1 MTAFIPGIVLG
12 RRFYVEAVRPL
23 LDTHFPGLPHAAAHL
38 GTGSDVL
45 GFDTEMSTDHD
56 WGPSVALFLNAE
68 DAGRSEKIKETLGRT
83 LPHTFAG
90 YPVGMEESP
99 DEPGT
104 LVMGQAETKPI
115 RHRVTVTTVRAFAQK
130 HLAWDGE
137 TPLEAADWLTFPSQK
152 LREMTSGAVH
162 HDDMGELT
170 ALREKLTW
178 YPPDVWRYLLAA
190 GWNRIGQEEHLMSRA
205 GYVGDELGSA
215 LIGSRL
221 ARDLMTLGFLMERQY
236 APYAKWFGTAFRRL
250 RCAEALT
257 PALWRAQQ
265 AATWQEREAA
275 LGEAYLLLARQQNA
289 LGLAE
294 PVSEELTSF
303 FGRPFQV
310 IYGGRFMDALLAAL
324 SDPDVKRIATR
335 QVIGSIDQFSD
346 STDLRSSPDW
356 RPILR
361 RLYTD

>member
-1 MTAFIPGIVLG
+1 
-12 RRFYVEAVRPL
+12 
-23 LDTHFPGLPHAAAHL
+23 
-38 GTGSDVL
+38 
-45 GFDTEMSTDHD
+45 
-56 WGPSVALFLNAE
+56 
-68 DAGRSEKIKETLGRT
+68 
-83 LPHTFAG
+83 
-90 YPVGMEESP
+90 
-99 DEPGT
+99 
-104 LVMGQAETKPI
+104 
-115 RHRVTVTTVRAFAQK
+115 
-130 HLAWDGE
+130 
-137 TPLEAADWLTFPSQK
+137 
-152 LREMTSGAVH
+152 
-162 HDDMGELT
+162 
-170 ALREKLTW
+170 
-178 YPPDVWRYLLAA
+178 
-190 GWNRIGQEEHLMSRA
+190 MSRA

-294 PVSEELTSF
+294 PVPEELTSF
-303 FGRPFQV
+303 FGRPFLV

-324 SDPDVKRIATR
+324 TDPDVKRIAAR

-346 STDLRSSPDW
+346 STDLRSTPDW